1 MCTYALVLLC
11 THVSKDDKMSE
22 GTFLTREGCDRLKE
36 ELKILKTVK
45 RKEIANALEKARQM
59 GDLSENA
66 EYDSAKQSQAINEKR
81 INELEEKILTAR
93 ILDNENISSD
103 KAYIGARLKL
113 LDIDSKEE
121 MNYMLVTEDEADYV
135 EGKISISS
143 PVGKALLGCKVGDIA
158 NIKIPAGVLKYKI
171 LEISR

>member
-1 MCTYALVLLC
+1 
-11 THVSKDDKMSE
+11 MSE

-81 INELEEKILTAR
+81 IRELEEKILTAR
-93 ILDNENISSD
+93 ILDNERISSD
-103 KAYIGARLKL
+103 KAYIGAKLKL
-113 LDIDSKEE
+113 VDIDSKEE
-121 MNYMLVTEDEADYV
+121 LDYILVTEDEADYAQ
-135 EGKISISS
+135 GKISISS
-143 PVGKALLGCKVGDIA
+143 PVGKALLGCKIGDIVNIKVPVGD
-158 NIKIPAGVLKYKI
+158 LKYKI
-171 LEISR
+171 VNISR

>member
-1 MCTYALVLLC
+1 MF
-11 THVSKDDKMSE
+11 E

-45 RKEIANALEKARQM
+45 RKEIANALDKARQL

-81 INELEEKILTAR
+81 IRELEEKILTAR
-93 ILDNENISSD
+93 ILDNKSISSD
-103 KAYIGARLKL
+103 KAAYIGAKLKL
-113 LDIDSKEE
+113 VDIDSKEDID
-121 MNYMLVTEDEADYV
+121 YMLVTEDEADYA

-143 PVGKALLGCKVGDIA
+143 PVGKALLGCKVGDIV
-158 NIKIPAGVLKYKI
+158 NVKVPAGTLRYKI
-171 LEISR
+171 TDISR

>member
-1 MCTYALVLLC
+1 
-11 THVSKDDKMSE
+11 MSE
-22 GTFLTREGCDRLKE
+22 GTFLTRDGCDKLKE

-45 RKEIANALEKARQM
+45 RKEIANALDKARQL

-81 INELEEKILTAR
+81 IRELEEKILTAR
-93 ILDNENISSD
+93 ILDNENIASD
-103 KAYIGARLKL
+103 KAYIGAKLKL

-121 MNYMLVTEDEADYV
+121 IQYMLVTEDEADYAA
-135 EGKISISS
+135 GKISISS
-143 PVGKALLGCKVGDIA
+143 PVGKALLGCKIGDIA

-171 LEISR
+171 LKISR

>member
-1 MCTYALVLLC
+1 
-11 THVSKDDKMSE
+11 MSE
-22 GTFLTREGCDRLKE
+22 GTFLTKEGCDKLKE

-93 ILDNENISSD
+93 ILDNESVSTD
-103 KAYIGARLKL
+103 KAYIGAKLKL
-113 LDIDSKEE
+113 VDIDSKEE
-121 MNYMLVTEDEADYV
+121 INYMLVTEDEADYAQ
-135 EGKISISS
+135 GKISISS
-143 PVGKALLGCKVGDIA
+143 PVGKALLGCKIGDIA
-158 NIKIPAGVLKYKI
+158 NIKIPAGVIKYKI
-171 LEISR
+171 IDISR

>member
-1 MCTYALVLLC
+1 
-11 THVSKDDKMSE
+11 MSE

-81 INELEEKILTAR
+81 VRELEEKILTAR

-103 KAYIGARLKL
+103 KAYIGAKLKL
-113 LDIDSKEE
+113 TDIDSKEE
-121 MNYMLVTEDEADYV
+121 IDYMLVTEDEADYAA
-135 EGKISISS
+135 GRISIAS
-143 PVGKALLGCKVGDIA
+143 PVGKALLGCKIGDIV
-158 NIKIPAGVLKYKI
+158 NIKVPAGALKYKI
-171 LEISR
+171 VNISR

>member
-1 MCTYALVLLC
+1 
-11 THVSKDDKMSE
+11 MSE
-22 GTFLTREGCDRLKE
+22 GTFLTRDGCDKLKE

-45 RKEIANALEKARQM
+45 RREIANALDKARQL

-81 INELEEKILTAR
+81 IRELEEKILTAR
-93 ILDNENISSD
+93 ILDNENIASD
-103 KAYIGARLKL
+103 KAYIGAKLKL

-121 MNYMLVTEDEADYV
+121 IQYMLVTEDVADYAA
-135 EGKISISS
+135 GKISISS
-143 PVGKALLGCKVGDIA
+143 PVGKALLGCKIGDIA

-171 LEISR
+171 LKISR

>member
-1 MCTYALVLLC
+1 
-11 THVSKDDKMSE
+11 MSE
-22 GTFLTREGCDRLKE
+22 GTFLTREGCNRLKE

-66 EYDSAKQSQAINEKR
+66 EYDSAKQAQAINEKR

-93 ILDNENISSD
+93 ILDNESISSD
-103 KAYIGARLKL
+103 KAYIGAKLKL
-113 LDIDSKEE
+113 LDIESKEE
-121 MNYMLVTEDEADYV
+121 INYMLVAEDEADYA

-171 LEISR
+171 IGISR

>member
-1 MCTYALVLLC
+1 
-11 THVSKDDKMSE
+11 MSE
-22 GTFLTREGCDRLKE
+22 GTFLTREGCDKLKE

-59 GDLSENA
+59 GDLRENA

-81 INELEEKILTAR
+81 INELEEKILTAK
-93 ILDNENISSD
+93 ILSNESISLD
-103 KAYIGARLKL
+103 KAYIGAKLKL

-121 MNYMLVTEDEADYV
+121 INYMLVAEDEADYG

-143 PVGKALLGCKVGDIA
+143 PVGKALLGCKIGDIA
-158 NIKIPAGVLKYKI
+158 NIKAPAGVLKYKI
-171 LEISR
+171 IGISR

>member
-1 MCTYALVLLC
+1 MG
-11 THVSKDDKMSE
+11 E

-45 RKEIANALEKARQM
+45 RKEIANALETARQM

-66 EYDSAKQSQAINEKR
+66 EYDSAKQSQSINEKR

-93 ILDNENISSD
+93 ILDNESISSD
-103 KAYIGARLKL
+103 KAYIGAKLKL
-113 LDIDSKEE
+113 MDIDSKEE
-121 MNYMLVTEDEADYV
+121 MNYMLVTEDEADYA
-135 EGKISISS
+135 EGRISLSS
-143 PVGKALLGCKVGDIA
+143 PVGKALLGCKIGDIA

-171 LEISR
+171 LNISR